1 MKMVDIVHR
10 VGIKASV
17 SEVYAAL
24 ATIKGLAGWWTR
36 DTSGSSSPQGH
47 ITFRFHDPAGRE
59 VGAFAMNVLDLAP
72 EKLVRWRV
80 KDGPAEWL
88 GTEIEFL
95 LSSDGE
101 YTIVRFGHRRWRE
114 EVEFMAHCSMKWAT
128 FLLSLRQLVETGRGQ
143 PAPHDL
149 KIDNWN

>member
-1 MKMVDIVHR
+1 MVDIVHR
-10 VGIKASV
+10 LGIKAPAAQ
-17 SEVYAAL
+17 VYAAL
-24 ATIKGLAGWWTR
+24 ATIDGLAGWWTLA
-36 DTSGSSSPQGH
+36 TSGNSNPQGQ
-47 ITFRFHDPAGRE
+47 ITFRFHDPAGKE
-59 VGAFAMNVLDLAP
+59 LGAFVMDVLDLRP

-95 LSSDGE
+95 LSIDGE

-128 FLLSLRQLVETGRGQ
+128 FLLSLRQLVETGQGQ
-143 PAPHDL
+143 PAPGDM